1 MRKLQI
7 LSFLLLIIYSC
18 GNTTEQKKNKLINTD
33 QKLYNEIE
41 KKLSKHNKELNC
53 LIEFKRYENDRLVQD
68 FTEYGALA
76 FTRFEGETATVSGF
90 SGIDNGIGFL
100 LLVSKDTCI
109 IKHHV
114 LSTNEIF
121 KFNKNEKPTFEIMV
135 PCKKEKIS
143 FCNDVKYI
151 DGEIIS
157 GKIEFESDNYY
168 EIINNKESRVKVE
181 MKAIFKSEPLPII
194 DGKYKTLIKK

>member
-1 MRKLQI
+1 MRQLHI

-18 GNTTEQKKNKLINTD
+18 GNTTEKEKNTLINTD
-33 QKLYNEIE
+33 QKLYIE
-41 KKLSKHNKELNC
+41 KRLSKHNKELNC
-53 LIEFKRYENDRLVQD
+53 LIEFKRFENDNLVQD

-100 LLVSKDTCI
+100 LLISKDTCI
-109 IKHHV
+109 VKYNA

-121 KFNKNEKPTFEIMV
+121 KLNKNEKSTFGVMV
-135 PCKKEKIS
+135 PCKSEKVS
-143 FCNDVKYI
+143 LCNDVKYMN
-151 DGEIIS
+151 GEIIS
-157 GKIEFESDNYY
+157 GKIEFESDDYY
-168 EIINNKESRVKVE
+168 EIINNKENRVKVE
-181 MKAIFKSEPLPII
+181 MKAIFKSEPMPVI